1 MAYQE
6 IIFSPA
12 ELMQTALTKVNENF
26 VELYNNLP
34 PNIGTMV
41 GVDPTSPTVVSV
53 DVTKNIYYVDCTGG
67 DVTASFDVSAF
78 GNRVVCF
85 TRIDNS
91 AYKFRID
98 EVSGTPSVMGEPLP
112 YITDMIQYD
121 SIDVNYYNNVFYIK
135 G

>member
-6 IIFSPA
+6 IIFSPPD
-12 ELMQTALTKVNENF
+12 LMQDALTKVNENF
-26 VELYNNLP
+26 VEVYNNLP

-41 GVDPTSPTVVSV
+41 GVDPVSPTVCNVNI
-53 DVTKNIYYVDCTGG
+53 TKDIYYVDCTGG
-67 DVTASFDVSAF
+67 DVTALFDVSTF

-85 TRIDNS
+85 IRTDNS

-98 EVSGTPSVMGEPLP
+98 EVSGTPTVIGEALP
-112 YITDMIQYD
+112 YDTGMIQYD
-121 SIDVNYYNNVFYIK
+121 SIDITYYNNVFYIK